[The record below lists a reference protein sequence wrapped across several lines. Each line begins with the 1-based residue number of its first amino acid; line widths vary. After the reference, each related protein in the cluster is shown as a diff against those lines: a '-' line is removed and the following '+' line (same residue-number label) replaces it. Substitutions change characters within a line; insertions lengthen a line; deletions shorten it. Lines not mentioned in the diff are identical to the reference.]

1 MPNIE
6 RTITTDAPPDRVW
19 GYLSDFTTAEEWDPV
34 TTSTVREQGD
44 GGVGTVYRNVWRM
57 LGQELEIEYT
67 VVEHDAPHLLR
78 LRGSTP
84 SLELEDTILVEPRG
98 SGSTVVYREEF
109 TPQDVAKLA
118 IPLHAAGAQEPRRRH
133 RGGHRG
139 APALPLKPQHSSP
152 SSGTV
157 PSIR

>member
-19 GYLSDFTTAEEWDPV
+19 RYLSDFTTAKEWDPV

-84 SLELEDTILVEPRG
+84 SLELVDTIIVEPEG

-109 TPQDVAKLA
+109 TPQGVAKLA
-118 IPLHAAGAQEPRRRH
+118 IPLM
-133 RGGHRG
+133 
-139 APALPLKPQHSSP
+139 PLMLRNLADDTAE
-152 SSGTV
+152 G
-157 PSIR
+157 IEERLLYL